1 MAPFRFL
8 LHAVDDGSVRFLQSY
23 FHLLPVCLWQL
34 SEMGRA
40 PDSAPPAPP
49 PAAPRKPLVRAVPS
63 TQLQSS
69 QSLPPT
75 DPERSREVEAGSAL
89 TQEPVQAT
97 PSWRAPGLIWTPRW
111 RLSLLFWGN
120 LNLRPFFTQ
129 ASLETW
135 SACVGSSANCD
146 PQACIGH
153 ALVLCVY
160 QALGLGFF

>member
-1 MAPFRFL
+1 MQLMMAPSVSSRVIFTSFL
-8 LHAVDDGSVRFLQSY
+8 FVSGSSVRWVGHQT
-23 FHLLPVCLWQL
+23 Q
-34 SEMGRA
+34 
-40 PDSAPPAPP
+40 PPPPPP

>member
-34 SEMGRA
+34 S
-40 PDSAPPAPP
+40 
-49 PAAPRKPLVRAVPS
+49 
-63 TQLQSS
+63 
-69 QSLPPT
+69 
-75 DPERSREVEAGSAL
+75 EVEAGSAL